1 MAVAGR
7 KCVRFYAYV
16 VQHAD
21 DEVGQRRVLSLVV
34 CDVASVLVVAAHQTD
49 WQVSGV
55 VGVCVSLVA
64 AEQIRCVVKSRGR
77 AFVAGLQACQQV
89 VEAAQDLLFNLLQLC
104 DLGFVSTPARQ
115 VVVFKFDSVD
125 IRDDLMV
132 LNDDADYSG

>member
-34 CDVASVLVVAAHQTD
+34 CDVASVLVVAAHQKD

-64 AEQIRCVVKSRGR
+64 AEQYRCVVH
-77 AFVAGLQACQQV
+77 VAWPGLRCRT
-89 VEAAQDLLFNLLQLC
+89 L
-104 DLGFVSTPARQ
+104 ARIIHL
-115 VVVFKFDSVD
+115 VPDKHGLVT
-125 IRDDLMV
+125 
-132 LNDDADYSG
+132 